1 MSADPG
7 NLPISWQIT
16 IIVIT
21 IILSGIVA
29 LSNTAMESVGRTKVR
44 QMAEEDR
51 EDKRAENLR
60 ILVEKPSRYRYCN
73 RLLNYLLVFTGL
85 LCIFDMPLPV
95 SPWIVVLLYVF
106 VLISMAEMFPRK
118 LARQHALPI
127 ARRFAGIQL
136 FLGTL
141 LSPFTGSMMFV
152 ANIFLKLFGQ
162 ETNVS
167 EEEYSEDE
175 IMSILEVGQQNG
187 ALMEEGKR
195 MIGSIFEFDDEL
207 AYEIMTPR
215 TDVFM
220 IDIEDSPEEYIDQ
233 LMEMRYTRMP
243 VCEGDSDNIIGTLHI
258 KDYLIKAWQDG
269 FDKVDIRSILR
280 KPYFVPETKK
290 INTLFIELQQ
300 EKQHIAILIDEYGGF
315 SGIVTME
322 DIVEEIVGDID
333 DEYDE
338 ENEVI
343 ERLSTGDY
351 LVDGNVDLDDLNE
364 ELGTDL
370 ESDTSETI
378 GGFIIDILGE
388 IPGDGYVR
396 QTIEYGKYSFTIL
409 SVKERRIEKI
419 KMHIEPEEDEQSGND
434 EERRRESR

>member
-7 NLPISWQIT
+7 NLPLSWQII
-16 IIVIT
+16 IIVIM
-21 IILSGIVA
+21 IVLNGIVS
-29 LSNTAMESVGRTKVR
+29 LSNTAMESVSRTKVR

-51 EDKRAENLR
+51 EDKKAENLR

-73 RLLNYLLVFTGL
+73 RLLNYVFVIGGL
-85 LCIFDMPLPV
+85 QFALDLPV
-95 SPWIVVLLYVF
+95 PFGPWLTVF
-106 VLISMAEMFPRK
+106 VYIILLISFAEMFPRK
-118 LARQHALPI
+118 LARQHALPL
-127 ARRFAGIQL
+127 ARRFAGVQL
-136 FLGTL
+136 FMGTL
-141 LSPFTGSMMFV
+141 LSPFTGCMMFL
-152 ANIFLKLFGQ
+152 ANIFLRLFGQ

-187 ALMEEGKR
+187 ALMEEGKK
-195 MIGSIFEFDDEL
+195 MIGSIFAFDDEL

-269 FDKVDIRSILR
+269 FDKVDLRSILR

-300 EKQHIAILIDEYGGF
+300 EKQHIALLIDEYGGF

-351 LVDGNVDLDDLNE
+351 LIDGNVDLDDLNE

-388 IPGDGYVR
+388 IPEDGYIR
-396 QTIEYGKYSFTIL
+396 KTIEFGKYSFMIL
-409 SVKERRIEKI
+409 SVKERRIEKV
-419 KMHIEPEEDEQSGND
+419 KMHIEPD
-434 EERRRESR
+434 EEVQAESGQERGRDNH